1 MMLVLPDGRVV
12 DAYPGV
18 YTPEDLM
25 AELQQGLRLLR
36 DLGMNAPERAYLDW
50 HRQKAGN
57 AAAAA
62 TTLSKAAV
70 ESPILSALG
79 KKPTVSTDLSK
90 HPISADKLREL
101 LGDNGADIVQ
111 TDSRNNVAVARP
123 AVHRW
128 FAERKSLPRPEEC
141 KKAMYEELLH
151 IPLDDPYLGLAEF
164 AIPGTER

>member
-1 MMLVLPDGRVV
+1 MMLALPDGRVV

-18 YTPEDLM
+18 YTPKDLVS
-25 AELQQGLRLLR
+25 ELQQSMRLLR
-36 DLGMNAPERAYLDW
+36 ELGMNAPDRAYLDW
-50 HRQKAGN
+50 HRQKVGN
-57 AAAAA
+57 HSAAA
-62 TTLSKAAV
+62 TTLSKAVV

-90 HPISADKLREL
+90 HPISADKLGEL
-101 LGDNGADIVQ
+101 LGNNGPDIVEA
-111 TDSRNNVAVARP
+111 DSRNNVAVVRP

-141 KKAMYEELLH
+141 KKAMYEDLLH
-151 IPLDDPYLGLAEF
+151 MPLDDPYLGLAEF